1 MHKALVPN
9 IEATCKEPV
18 FDSRLVIAMG
28 AADPGLGWDS
38 RILVLEAAGS

>member
-38 RILVLEAAGS
+38 RILVLEAAWS